1 MPTIVTD
8 DGVRLYYEEA
18 GAGTPLV
25 FVHEFG
31 GDHRSWEP
39 QLRHFARRYRC
50 VAFAARGFPPSDVPD
65 DPARYGQHRAADDVA
80 AVIDGLGGG
89 PAHVVGNSMGG
100 FATLHLGLRHPGK
113 ARSLTAAGC
122 GYGAHPDDT
131 ERFRAESQR
140 IAAAFESE
148 GSEVVAQWYGVGP
161 ARVQLEAKDPRGHAE
176 HVRVLS
182 EHHPTG
188 AALTMRNVQAVR
200 PSLYDLRAELAALDL
215 PVLVIAGD
223 EDEAVLETDL
233 MLKRTIPRA
242 GLAVLP
248 RAGHLTNLEEPA
260 LFNALVEDFL
270 ARVDAGRWDRRDPR
284 SLSTS
289 TTGATT

>member
-1 MPTIVTD
+1 MPTTVTD

-80 AVIDGLGGG
+80 AVIDALGGG

-100 FATLHLGLRHPGK
+100 FATLHLGLRHPGR
-113 ARSLTAAGC
+113 ARSLVVAGC
-122 GYGAHPDDT
+122 GYGAHPDT
-131 ERFRAESQR
+131 TARFRAESEK
-140 IAAAFESE
+140 IAAAFESD
-148 GSEVVAQWYGVGP
+148 GSAAVADWYGLGP
-161 ARVQLEAKDPRGHAE
+161 ARVQFEAKDPRGHAE
-176 HVRVLS
+176 HVRVLA
-182 EHHPTG
+182 EHDATG
-188 AALTMRNVQAVR
+188 AALTMRNVQAAR

-215 PVLVIAGD
+215 PVLVVAGD
-223 EDEAVLETDL
+223 EDEGVLETDL

-248 RAGHLTNLEEPA
+248 RSGHLTNLEEPT
-260 LFNALVEDFL
+260 LFNSLVEDFL